1 MALSYYDIH
10 VSQET
15 LGEHLRP
22 YQNPQG
28 DNDDKS
34 VGLDEL
40 AEEAKKYDLIPYHR
54 PHGNIETLKAF
65 LAHDMPVITRT
76 WLHENEDI
84 GHYRVVKGYDDTARE
99 LIQDDSFQ
107 NKNLRFSYDSFN
119 NIWKKFNYEYL
130 VLVPKD
136 KQSLAE
142 KILGENVNE
151 RTAWKNAFIAAQEA
165 LQKKTDD
172 VYAHFNLVVAAYHI
186 GDYNLAIQEYEKI
199 QTRLPSRTL
208 WYQIEPIQAYAA
220 VDNTE
225 RVFSLTD
232 AILENSNRAFSELYL
247 IRGDI
252 YNKQGDLVSANKEY
266 ANAYQYNK
274 NMKEAKE
281 KYTLVD

>member
-22 YQNPQG
+22 YQNPKG

-34 VGLDEL
+34 VGLNEL